1 MVVTGLQKV
10 LDDPLLLT
18 GCGRLGLLYNQ
29 ASVDSNYRSAP
40 TLISEAFPDRLKAL
54 FGPQHG
60 VWLTEQDNMIETSH
74 TTHST
79 LGLPIYSL
87 YSDSRRP
94 TEEMLESID
103 TLVVD
108 LQDVGTR
115 VYTFAST
122 VAYFIEECSFHGKQ
136 VVVLDRPNPIN
147 GVDVEGN
154 ILQPELSS
162 FVGPYPIPMRHGMT
176 MGELMKYYNEYHG
189 IGCNLDIVT
198 LSNWSRNSFFDDCGL
213 PWVMPSPNM
222 PSLETAVVYPGQVI
236 LEGTNL
242 SEGRGTTKPFEIFGA
257 PYLDPYLILAE
268 LEVGAAIGATMR
280 PLHFRPTFGK
290 WAGQVCK
297 GFQIHV
303 TDRKLFRP
311 YHTSL
316 AIISTIFKLY
326 PENFQWAD
334 PPYEYVSDKLP
345 IDVILGDMTVRLGV
359 EQNRP
364 IGDMEDSRLKASD
377 NFMRNRERFLL
388 YE

>member
-1 MVVTGLQKV
+1 MVITGLQKV
-10 LDDPLLLT
+10 LNHPRLLT
-18 GCGRLGLLYNQ
+18 DCGRLGLLYNQ
-29 ASVDSNYRSAP
+29 ASVDSNFHSAP
-40 TLISEAFPDRLKAL
+40 TLISEAFPDRLKGL

-74 TTHST
+74 SCHPI

-94 TEEMLESID
+94 SDDMLDSID
-103 TLVVD
+103 TLLVD

-122 VAYFIEECSFHGKQ
+122 VAYFMEECASHGKQ

-154 ILQPELSS
+154 VLQPELSS

-176 MGELMKYYNEYHG
+176 MGELMKYYNEYYG
-189 IGCNLDIVT
+189 IGCNLEIVT
-198 LSNWSRNSFFDDCGL
+198 LANWNRNSYFEDCGL

-222 PSLETAVVYPGQVI
+222 PSLETAVVYPGQVV

-268 LEVGAAIGATMR
+268 LEVGATGGTVMR
-280 PLHFRPTFGK
+280 PLNFRPTFGK
-290 WAGQVCK
+290 WMGQVCK

-303 TDRKLFRP
+303 IDRRLFHP
-311 YHTSL
+311 YRTSL

-326 PENFQWAD
+326 PESFKWAD

-345 IDVILGDMTVRLGV
+345 IDVIVGDSKIRFGI

-364 IGDMEDSRLKASD
+364 FAELEDYWLPASD
-377 NFMRNRERFLL
+377 NFMKDRELFLL